1 MEDPVPRSWEVTEV
15 GSERQER
22 GEKAEDAEDADDPAD
37 VEDRPPFRWYLSLC
51 QGALSSEWR
60 EIDPGDLGSAV

>member
-1 MEDPVPRSWEVTEV
+1 M

-22 GEKAEDAEDADDPAD
+22 GEKAEDAEDADDPDDPAD

-51 QGALSSEWR
+51 QDALSSEWR